1 MFRAVTSNLRDAS
14 VASGLDSC
22 NLGNAGHQRQVS
34 PLASQ
39 PASCESGDSER
50 ERLRAAPAAQRLWD
64 PGIRRKQRFRQP
76 GPAGARAWKGREESE
91 ETETPSSQ
99 RQGHRPAC
107 PSKGSSWPLA
117 SQKIDSLSASL
128 TFPQSQTMRR

>member
-39 PASCESGDSER
+39 PASCESGERAAQSCAGRSAAMGSRHPKEAALQATRARGSPGLER
-50 ERLRAAPAAQRLWD
+50 ERRD
-64 PGIRRKQRFRQP
+64 
-76 GPAGARAWKGREESE
+76 
-91 ETETPSSQ
+91 
-99 RQGHRPAC
+99 
-107 PSKGSSWPLA
+107 
-117 SQKIDSLSASL
+117 
-128 TFPQSQTMRR
+128 